1 MQRFYL
7 QKWLHRQD
15 RTGMSHLIEIRVPYC
30 DLKLIGNYINLRY
43 NTLHEITGK
52 KSDLK
57 KIAEE
62 YLPNNVIYRDKVG
75 FPVHLEDL
83 FSKNGPL
90 KYVTNGIAERT
101 FFNYLDFLD
110 HDFASQ
116 LAINHLNG
124 KEKNGRLLWTMYN
137 FELWLKNLEN

>member
-1 MQRFYL
+1 MLNPGDVINSSSQSIDKSEVYWLVSLTHSISQLDTERISNPNLLKAHIYMQRFYL

-57 KIAEE
+57 SSSI
-62 YLPNNVIYRDKVG
+62 
-75 FPVHLEDL
+75 VHS
-83 FSKNGPL
+83 FS
-90 KYVTNGIAERT
+90 
-101 FFNYLDFLD
+101 FF
-110 HDFASQ
+110 SQ
-116 LAINHLNG
+116 LF
-124 KEKNGRLLWTMYN
+124 TMY
-137 FELWLKNLEN
+137 FITFSSKATPLRLFIRFGLLL